1 MRAHLVRDQ
10 DERAQEEELQSEVC
24 AGGVLQELLGPDVL
38 PEGPI
43 GFVAALCL
51 NRRVG
56 RPLHRSL
63 RDVSGPEGVA
73 RTPFGLRQT
82 GGLSGAFD
90 GIADR
95 TALVASREMYPE

>member
-1 MRAHLVRDQ
+1 MR
-10 DERAQEEELQSEVC
+10 
-24 AGGVLQELLGPDVL
+24 AGGVLQEFLRPNVF
-38 PEGPI
+38 PEGPVR
-43 GFVAALCL
+43 FVAALRL
-51 NRRVG
+51 DRRVG

-82 GGLSGAFD
+82 SGLSGAFD